1 MRKSRLPVAVA
12 AVLLAA
18 LVLTGTP
25 ATATPGTTGHV
36 LPGPAE
42 FGRSAQA
49 APLGPLT
56 LGPTSGSTTAN
67 PLFTSVTTAA
77 PCPAGYGQ
85 NVGLR
90 IGPAGGSGGLLLAP
104 QNAGGYDANP
114 VRFPATIR
122 TLTQALGVQT
132 AEDGDYDVYVECFGL
147 TAGRHPERF
156 QTTISVTGDRWQI
169 RTGGPAPAGPST
181 PAPALEPPPT
191 TAPTS
196 PSAGS
201 GPTVDAAPT
210 TESTSAAAA
219 PVSPSRRAGEGDG
232 GPSVVLLGVLIG
244 GLAVAVAAG
253 ALLVARRRR
262 AAATGPTGVATW
274 NDQS

>member
-1 MRKSRLPVAVA
+1 MRESRLPVAVA

-18 LVLTGTP
+18 LLLTSTP
-25 ATATPGTTGHV
+25 ATATAGTTGPA
-36 LPGPAE
+36 LAGPVGL
-42 FGRSAQA
+42 GRSARA

-77 PCPAGYGQ
+77 PCPAGYGR

-90 IGPAGGSGGLLLAP
+90 IGPAGGTGGLLLAP

-114 VRFPATIR
+114 VTFPATIR
-122 TLTQALGVQT
+122 TLTQALGVET

-147 TAGRHPERF
+147 TTGRHPERF
-156 QTTISVTGDRWQI
+156 QTTISVAGDRWQI

-181 PAPALEPPPT
+181 PVPALEPPST
-191 TAPTS
+191 TAPNS
-196 PSAGS
+196 PSAGP
-201 GPTVDAAPT
+201 GPTVEVAPT
-210 TESTSAAAA
+210 IEPTPAAAA
-219 PVSPSRRAGEGDG
+219 PVSPSRVAGGGDDDPSLA
-232 GPSVVLLGVLIG
+232 PSVLLIG
-244 GLAVAVAAG
+244 GLAVAVAAV

-262 AAATGPTGVATW
+262 AAATGSAGAATW
-274 NDQS
+274 NDRS